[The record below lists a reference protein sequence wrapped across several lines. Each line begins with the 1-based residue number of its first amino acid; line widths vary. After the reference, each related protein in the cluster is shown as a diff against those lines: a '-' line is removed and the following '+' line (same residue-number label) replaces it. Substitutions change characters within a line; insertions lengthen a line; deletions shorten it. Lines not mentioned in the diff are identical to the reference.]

1 MNKTIDTFHFW
12 SHEVHSTTINTLG
25 SRVAVANIEPISG
38 ERLRE
43 LLEIQKTV
51 GGAEEA
57 VQGLN
62 VCMAEEGFR
71 MVSTIRDSP
80 TIYEGRDD
88 DMRGGTLWARGDGHT
103 AASTEF
109 VRCYSGI
116 PFVCEVSDDR
126 CEDGGRTGYLRVK
139 GGRGLI

>member
-88 DMRGGTLWARGDGHT
+88 DMRGGNSLGSGRRSHRSLDGVCALLLWHPLRLRG
-103 AASTEF
+103 E
-109 VRCYSGI
+109 R
-116 PFVCEVSDDR
+116 
-126 CEDGGRTGYLRVK
+126 
-139 GGRGLI
+139 